1 MTVRPA
7 VSLVVPAFNEA
18 ENLAEAVAEAG
29 AALARIDPAWE
40 VVVVDDGSADATGA
54 VADRLAREAPGH
66 VRVVHHAANR
76 GKGAAL
82 KTGLGA
88 ARAPVVAF
96 TDADLPFDMEALGR
110 AYDRLV
116 ETDADLVAGYRTNRE
131 RYSLK
136 RRIYSGSY
144 NALVRALLGLPYD
157 DVGFALKLMRRE
169 VFETAAIQSDGGF
182 ADVELIARA
191 HRAGF
196 RIERV
201 GVAFTPRTR
210 GTSTM
215 ASPASVLGIVRDMVR
230 FRLGLMGTRPAGL
243 RTR

>member
-1 MTVRPA
+1 MPARPA
-7 VSLVVPAFNEA
+7 VSLVLPAYNEE

-29 AALARIDPAWE
+29 AALARVDPSWE
-40 VVVVDDGSADATGA
+40 IVVVNDGSADATAA
-54 VADRLAREAPGH
+54 VADRLARERPGH
-66 VRVVHHAANR
+66 VRAVHFAANR

-82 KTGLGA
+82 KTGLRA
-88 ARAPVVAF
+88 ARAPIVAF

-110 AYDRLV
+110 AHARLV
-116 ETDADLVAGYRTNRE
+116 ETGADLVAGYRTNRE

-136 RRIYSGSY
+136 RRIYSGTY

-169 VFETAAIQSDGGF
+169 VFERAEIQSDGGF

-191 HRAGF
+191 HRAGA

-201 GVAFTPRTR
+201 GVAFTPRVR

-215 ASPASVLGIVRDMVR
+215 ASPASVAGIVWDMVR
-230 FRLGLMGTRPAGL
+230 FRLGRLRP
-243 RTR
+243 R